1 MRRYMKSVVG
11 NDALCERLCRD
22 VLSNKLSHAYIIE
35 GADGT
40 GKHLIAYQTA
50 AALACTRKSVQDGN
64 IPCGE
69 CPECRKILGG
79 KSPDVIVVNSDGKA
93 TIGVDTVRFIR
104 EDCITL
110 PNDLDFKLYIIED
123 ADKMTDQAQNA
134 LLLTLEEPPS
144 FVRFML
150 LCENATSLLETVR
163 SRAPI
168 LRTMGV
174 PQDELDKYIC
184 EKDPRAAQMK
194 LSSPAEYAELI
205 AASKNG
211 IGRALEFLD
220 ARAFAP
226 TLEVR
231 RLAYKFIETAT
242 SGAKREELF
251 SLLPVLAPKKTQRDL
266 FARQLETIALAASD
280 LTLLKKDDRAPLT
293 FFSDRAYALEICER
307 CSINFL
313 YDLTNA
319 VLNAQESNSRSANV
333 RLTVIKMFADANLI

>member
-11 NDALCERLCRD
+11 NDALCERLCLD
-22 VLSNKLSHAYIIE
+22 VLTGKLSHACIIE

-50 AALACTRKSVQDGN
+50 AALACTRKSLHGGN

-69 CPECRKILGG
+69 CPECRKVLEG
-79 KSPDVIVVNSDGKA
+79 KSPDVIVISSEGKA

-104 EDCITL
+104 EDCVKL

-168 LRTMGV
+168 FRTVGV
-174 PQDELDKYIC
+174 GADELDVYIC
-184 EKDPRAAQMK
+184 SHDPRAVQMK
-194 LSSPAEYAELI
+194 TSSPYEYAELI

-220 ARAFAP
+220 ARTFAP
-226 TLEVR
+226 TLEIR
-231 RLAYKFIETAT
+231 RFAMKFIEIAT

-251 SLLPVLAPKKTQRDL
+251 SLLPVLAPKKIQREL
-266 FARQLETIALAASD
+266 FARQLEAILDAASD
-280 LTLLKKDDRAPLT
+280 LTLLKKDDKAPIS
-293 FFSDRAYALEICER
+293 FFSDRKYAQEISGR

-313 YDLTNA
+313 YDLTRA
-319 VLNAQESNSRSANV
+319 VMTAQESNLKNANV